1 MRRVSENHDITGA
14 IPDCLVFQ
22 SHVRLNMVQELILA
36 HHKDLI
42 FFCHALSYLSL
53 LPLLLEL
60 PLLLLLLLDPR
71 LDLRQRLPR
80 ERAKGR
86 TVLLGLKQLINTI
99 TINCFITYRV
109 TMVVPHLGCV
119 DLYFGSSSRR

>member
-1 MRRVSENHDITGA
+1 
-14 IPDCLVFQ
+14 
-22 SHVRLNMVQELILA
+22 MVQELILA

-42 FFCHALSYLSL
+42 FHCHALSYLSL

-109 TMVVPHLGCV
+109 TLVAAHLHR
-119 DLYFGSSSRR
+119 LN

>member
-1 MRRVSENHDITGA
+1 MRRVSEIHDITGA

-86 TVLLGLKQLINTI
+86 TVLLGLQLQTHFIKTI
-99 TINCFITYRV
+99 TINCYITYRV
-109 TMVVPHLGCV
+109 TLVVAHLHR
-119 DLYFGSSSRR
+119 LS

>member
-1 MRRVSENHDITGA
+1 METFSFS
-14 IPDCLVFQ
+14 CKK
-22 SHVRLNMVQELILA
+22 MELILA
-36 HHKDLI
+36 I
-42 FFCHALSYLSL
+42 VQGLSHLSL

-109 TMVVPHLGCV
+109 TMVVVAHLHR
-119 DLYFGSSSRR
+119 LS